1 MSSSPVTALVDLPL
15 EPGAPASPRVRR
27 RFGTPVRWIVAR
39 ALDEVPGVLDA
50 AHAAS
55 RDGAWCTGWVHYEAA
70 PGVNATLVPGVHVHA
85 REPGRVFAAF
95 AVFAEPLADTN
106 APSPLPW
113 RSGPWQNDTL
123 PVARLDAPAGP
134 ALHDRIQTIRARIRE
149 GDVYQVNLTTP
160 LRSTLS
166 GDPDAYFAA
175 LTRAQPHGYLFRIA
189 HELDGEPERILSVSP
204 ELFFHWKD
212 GSLRAQPMKGTAP
225 RGRTPEA
232 DAAADRSLV
241 ESDKERAENVMIVDL
256 MRNDLSRI
264 ATLGSVRVPR
274 LFERHALPTVWQ
286 MTSTVTADVRPGTSL
301 SDVFGAL
308 FPCGSVTGAPK
319 RSAMGL
325 IRQLEDEP
333 RGVYCGAV
341 GILQPGGEALFNVPI
356 RTVTL
361 VANGGEPDRW
371 QARCGV
377 GSGITFDSSP
387 GGEAREWR
395 SKLGFLQRAAEP
407 FELLETLRLEDGA
420 WWLLDEHLARLR
432 RTAARF
438 GYDLDEDAVTA
449 ALAEVLAANRAGCHR
464 VRLLVDADGRVRTE
478 SAMLL
483 PTTSP
488 VRLKLASTPMPDADD
503 FVRFKTTRRAAYA
516 PFAPSAAERAE
527 GIFDTLLHNAR
538 GELTE
543 TTFGN
548 IALRVDGHWLTPDES
563 CGLLP
568 GVHRQ
573 RLLAEGRITEA
584 VLNRN
589 VLDRAEAVAFLNS
602 VRGWLDADLD
612 HLRAQWRV
620 LAGASAS

>member
-1 MSSSPVTALVDLPL
+1 M
-15 EPGAPASPRVRR
+15 PASPRVHRQ
-27 RFGTPVRWIVAR
+27 FGVPVRWIVAR

-55 RDGAWCTGWVHYEAA
+55 KSGAWCIGWVPYEAA

-85 REPGRVFAAF
+85 RAAGRVFAAF
-95 AVFAEPLADTN
+95 AVHAEPLADAT
-106 APSPLPW
+106 APTALPW
-113 RSGPWQNDTL
+113 RSGPWENDVL
-123 PVARLDAPAGP
+123 PVARLDAPAGS

-149 GDVYQVNLTTP
+149 GDVYQVNLTTV
-160 LRSTLS
+160 LRSTLT
-166 GDPDAYFAA
+166 GGPDAYFAA
-175 LTRAQPHGYLFRIA
+175 LARAQPHGYLFRVA
-189 HELDGEPERILSVSP
+189 HDLDGVPERILSVSP

-212 GSLRAQPMKGTAP
+212 GSIRAQPMKGTAP

-286 MTSTVTADVRPGTSL
+286 MTSTVAADVRPGTSL

-319 RSAMGL
+319 RSAMEL
-325 IRQLEDEP
+325 IRRLEDEP

-356 RTVTL
+356 RTVAL
-361 VANGGEPDRW
+361 VADRNEPDRW

-387 GGEAREWR
+387 DGEAREWR

-407 FELLETLRLEDGA
+407 FELLETLRLDGGD
-420 WWLLDEHLARLR
+420 WWLLDEHLARLQ

-438 GYDLDEDAVTA
+438 GYRLDEDIVTA
-449 ALAEVLAANRAGCHR
+449 ALAEVRSANPTGCHR
-464 VRLLVDADGRVRTE
+464 VRLLVGADGNVQTE
-478 SAMLL
+478 SALL
-483 PTTSP
+483 PPTIAP
-488 VRLKLASTPMPDADD
+488 IRLKLAAAPMPDADD

-548 IALRVDGHWLTPDES
+548 VALRVDGHWLTPDES

-568 GVHRQ
+568 GVYRQ
-573 RLLAEGRITEA
+573 RLLAEGRIAEA
-584 VLNRN
+584 VLDRC
-589 VLDRAEAVAFLNS
+589 VLERAEGVAFLNS
-602 VRGWLDADLD
+602 VRGWLEADLE
-612 HLRAQWRV
+612 HLRAQWRAA
-620 LAGASAS
+620 AGSPAP